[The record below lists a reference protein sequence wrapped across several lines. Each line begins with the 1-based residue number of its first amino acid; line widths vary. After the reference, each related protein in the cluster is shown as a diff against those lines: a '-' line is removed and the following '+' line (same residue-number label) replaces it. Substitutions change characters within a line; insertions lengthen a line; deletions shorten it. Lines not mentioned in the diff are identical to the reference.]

1 MARDFSLIDEVLSYA
16 TAPSKVNTDARYLV
30 EGSKN
35 VLIDRQRKITSRKGF
50 TRLGT
55 GSATENPVRSKFP
68 WLSSTGRKWMLRSY
82 DDELEV
88 WIATLDTVAVNAWT
102 RVASSLSTTGILRFA
117 PWWKDSETLDVLL
130 FVQGDDNHYEW
141 GGGVAVVSSVTGNTI
156 TKKGTT
162 TFAQNRFYTVA
173 SRTLVCVRTGT
184 EFTYTGGE
192 STTTLT
198 GVSGSPV
205 TDGVVDGDILVQKIV
220 THSNEPASNRN
231 NHTIGVFENHVLY
244 GSNDDSEV
252 YMSKNTDH
260 NDTTFSAPRVAGDGG
275 LFTLDGPSRGFGKLG
290 QTLILFAGED
300 SVFRTLFKEIAVSTT
315 LAEVLDTKKLLS
327 GAGQGSFSA
336 DTIIQLGN
344 AIIYLSNEPTL
355 RYIQDPNQLE
365 GTSPETLSNP
375 IKPDFDAETWTNAK
389 AYWFRN
395 AVYLTSPTNSRLYV
409 LEFVEDADGKLRRF
423 WQPPQ
428 TLPVRSLADFDSKL
442 YAGSNNVQ
450 ETYELFADDTYSD
463 MIVNGTA
470 GNPDDKLPIPVRAAF
485 SYNAYGKRA
494 RLKTFDEYFA
504 EGDIRQNTLLLLK
517 LYYDFGGE
525 TLSLERTIDGSDED
539 ILQETL
545 INASLGQQPLGQA
558 PLGGVLNAPDDASHF
573 TIALEIARED
583 FKKMQTVFET
593 EQVDAFWSVL
603 SHGANA
609 ELSRRRDTLIRK

>member
-1 MARDFSLIDEVLSYA
+1 MARDFSIIDEVLSYA
-16 TAPSKVNTDARYLV
+16 TASSKVNTNPRYLV

-35 VLIDRQRKITSRKGF
+35 VLIDRQRKITARKGF

-55 GSATENPVRSKFP
+55 GSATEKPIRSMFP
-68 WLSSTGRKWMLRSY
+68 WMSSTGRKWMVRSY

-88 WIATLDTVAVNAWT
+88 WVATLDTVAINAWH
-102 RVASSLSTTGILRFA
+102 RVKDALSTTGILRFA

-130 FVQGDDNHYEW
+130 FVQGDANHYEW
-141 GGGVAVVSSVTGNTI
+141 GGGVAVASSVTATTI
-156 TKKGTT
+156 VKKGTT
-162 TFAQNRFYTVA
+162 TFAQNRFYVA
-173 SRTLVCVRTGT
+173 ANLTLINTRTGV
-184 EFTYTGGE
+184 EYTYTGGTG
-192 STTTLT
+192 TTTLT
-198 GVSGSPV
+198 GVSPSPV
-205 TDGVVDGDILVQKIV
+205 GDIAADDVLVQKVV
-220 THSNEPASNRN
+220 THTDEPAASRN
-231 NHTIGVFENHVLY
+231 NHSIGVFENHVLY

-300 SVFRTLFKEIAVSTT
+300 SVFRVLFKEIAVSTT

-344 AIIYLSNEPTL
+344 ALIYLSNEPTL
-355 RYIQDPNQLE
+355 RYIQDPSQLE

-395 AVYLTSPTNSRLYV
+395 AVYLTSPVNSRLYI
-409 LEFVEDADGKLRRF
+409 LEFVEDADGRLRRF
-423 WQPPQ
+423 WQAPQ
-428 TLPVRSLADFDSKL
+428 TLPVRALADFDSKI

-463 MIVNGTA
+463 MIMNGTA
-470 GNPDDKLPIPVRAAF
+470 GNPDDKLPISARAAF

-494 RLKTFDEYFA
+494 TLKTFDEYFV

-525 TLSLERTIDGSDED
+525 TLSLERTIDGSDAD

-573 TIALEIARED
+573 TIAFEVARED
-583 FKKMQTVFET
+583 FKKMQVVFET
-593 EQVDAFWSVL
+593 EQIDAFWSVL
-603 SHGANA
+603 SHGANV